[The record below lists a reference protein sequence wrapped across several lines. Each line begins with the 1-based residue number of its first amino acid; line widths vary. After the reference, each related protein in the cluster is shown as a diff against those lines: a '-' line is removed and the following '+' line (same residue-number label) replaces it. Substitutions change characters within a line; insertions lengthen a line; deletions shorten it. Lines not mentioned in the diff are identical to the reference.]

1 MSAQKVP
8 IIVCGAGSA
17 GLCAATFMASA
28 GIPADNIKILER
40 SAGPMQIGQAD
51 GVQCRTVEVFESF
64 GLSEQLLK
72 ESYHVLEVCFW
83 AEKDDPASTTKQLV
97 RTRRTADTMPGLS
110 HHPHVILNQA
120 RMNGMLLKKMYDEAG
135 MAVEYDWH
143 VTNVMV
149 DFEGDPEFP
158 CVVVAKNG
166 MDGPETSMRAKYVLG
181 CDGAH
186 STVRH
191 SLGYKMIGDSTDAV
205 WGVMD
210 VYPQTNFPDIRKKVT
225 LHTKSGNLM
234 IIPREGD
241 SLVRFY
247 IELPAGTVAKNVTL
261 EDLHRTAKQIFAPY
275 TMDIAET
282 MWWSAYSIGQRL
294 VDNFHKDYRIFL
306 TGDACHTHSP
316 KAGQGMNVSL
326 QDGYNLGWKLAAI
339 LKGQAPSSILET
351 YCLERQKVA
360 ADLIDF
366 DRFFSSIFSSKKAEH
381 KPENFPEH
389 FIRAGRYTA
398 GLTAKYDDSVFT
410 STAKSRPELARGLTV
425 GMRFPS
431 TQVVRL
437 CDARAMQMVRAF
449 PADGRWRIVVFAGDI
464 STPACSERLNN
475 LADFLSSDASPVS
488 RFTPSIADR
497 DAIIEPILV
506 LHGEAT
512 QIEQEQIPEY
522 FTPVNGKWR
531 MKDLSK
537 TFVDCESYNSG
548 HGHTYD
554 TYQIDKTEGAVV
566 VVRPDH
572 YISLVTSLTDYNT
585 IGDFFEGFALA
596 PKSEGGK

>member
-1 MSAQKVP
+1 MSVVKVP

-28 GIPADNIKILER
+28 GIPAEHIKILER
-40 SAGPMQIGQAD
+40 NAGPMEIGQAD

-64 GLSEQLLK
+64 GLSEPLIK

-83 AEKDDPASTTKQLV
+83 AEKEDSGATPKQLV

-120 RMNGMLLKKMYDEAG
+120 RMNGMLLKKMHDEAG
-135 MAVEYDWH
+135 MEVEYGWNVSN
-143 VTNVMV
+143 VTV
-149 DFEGDPEFP
+149 DFKGDPDFP
-158 CVVVAKNG
+158 CVVVAKRG
-166 MDGPETSMRAKYVLG
+166 IEGPETTMRARYVLG

-186 STVRH
+186 STVRR

-210 VYPQTNFPDIRKKVT
+210 VYPQTNFPDIRKKAT

-241 SLVRFY
+241 ALVRFY
-247 IELPAGTVAKNVTL
+247 IELQAGTIAKS
-261 EDLHRTAKQIFAPY
+261 IFAPY

-294 VDNFHKDYRIFL
+294 VDHFHKDYRIFL

-339 LKGQAPSSILET
+339 LKGQAPSSILDT

-360 ADLIDF
+360 ADLIEF
-366 DRFFSSIFSSKKAEH
+366 DRFFSSIFSSKKVEH

-389 FIRAGRYTA
+389 FIKAGRYTA

-410 STAKSRPELARGLTV
+410 STARSRSELARGLTV

-437 CDARAMQMVRAF
+437 CDARAMQLVRAF

-464 STPACSERLNN
+464 STPTCSERLNN
-475 LADFLSSDASPVS
+475 LADFLSSEAGPVS
-488 RFTPSIADR
+488 RITPSTADP
-497 DAIIEPILV
+497 DSVIEAILV
-506 LHGEAT
+506 LHSESG
-512 QIEQEQIPEY
+512 QIEQDQIPEH
-522 FTPVNGKWR
+522 FTPVNGKWCI
-531 MKDLSK
+531 KDLFK

-548 HGHTYD
+548 HGHTYE

-566 VVRPDH
+566 IVRPDH
-572 YISLVTSLTDYNT
+572 YISIISSLIDYDT
-585 IGDFFEGFALA
+585 INRFFEGFALT
-596 PKSEGGK
+596 P